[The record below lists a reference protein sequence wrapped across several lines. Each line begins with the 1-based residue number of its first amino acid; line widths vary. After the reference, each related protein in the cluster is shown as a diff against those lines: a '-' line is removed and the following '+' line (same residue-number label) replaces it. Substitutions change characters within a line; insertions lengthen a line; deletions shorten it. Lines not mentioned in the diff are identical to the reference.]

1 MSLAQEITRKRGGDW
16 RGDQGLIPGPGHSAA
31 DRSLAIVDADDSND
45 VILHSFAGDD
55 VFAIKDEWRKLGWL
69 PDRPKKAD
77 AQSDDRPRV
86 VASYKY
92 TDQHGATLFT
102 IERIEPGRGGRAKD
116 FVARQPNGKAGMGG
130 VKPVPYNLPDIAGVA
145 DIADWHN
152 QPVFVCEGERKAD
165 TLGAWGLVAT
175 CNPFGAGKWPVDFG
189 KWFAGRDV
197 IILPDTDDVGRKHAI
212 DVACKLHGTAAS
224 VRMLELP
231 GLPPKGDVV
240 DWVQAGGTHDQ
251 FAELVA
257 GVMATPAWE
266 PSDTGAIGN
275 DTSEPVQPGVTY
287 ADFLAHLPSGQFI
300 FTPTREFWP
309 AGSVNAVLP
318 RVDGKKAHEWLSGN
332 RPVHQVAW
340 IPGAGEIIHDRLTDN
355 GGWTPHPGARCYNL
369 YQPPIDLGGDATKA
383 GPWLDLVARVYP
395 KEAGHLYDWFAHR
408 VQQPGNKCNHAVL
421 LGGDQ
426 GIGKDTMLEPIKDA
440 IGPWNF
446 QDIGPGAAMGRF
458 NGFLKSVILRISEAR
473 DLGDHDR
480 FAFYDKS
487 KTWIAAPPDVH
498 RIDEKNRQEY
508 AAFNVCGVVIT
519 TNRLDAVHL
528 EPDDRRHFVA
538 WSDLTK
544 EDFKADYWAEFWGWL
559 DAGGRGHVQA
569 FLRARDL
576 SRFNPKAPPP
586 KTEAFRAILTAARPP
601 EAGEAADA
609 LELLGWPDAVTI
621 AGLNS
626 AASVEFSC
634 WLNDRRNRRTIPHRL
649 ADVGYVQRANPATTD
664 GRWKIAGTNTTIY
677 VKRLLDDQG
686 RLAAIRAL
694 IEGRRA

>member
-1 MSLAQEITRKRGGDW
+1 MSLAQEITRKLGGDW
-16 RGDQGLIPGPGHSAA
+16 KGQQGFAPGPGHSAA
-31 DRSLAIVDADDSND
+31 DRSLSIKDADNGDD
-45 VILHSFAGDD
+45 VILKSFAGDD
-55 VFAIKDEWRKLGWL
+55 EVEIKRQWRRDGLL
-69 PDRPKKAD
+69 PKRPVKA
-77 AQSDDRPRV
+77 APNAAVKQRV
-86 VASYKY
+86 VASFTY
-92 TDQHGATLFT
+92 TDEHGAPLY
-102 IERIEPGRGGRAKD
+102 IVERLEPGRDGRPKEFRAKRPD
-116 FVARQPNGKAGMGG
+116 GTYRMGG
-130 VKPVPYNLPDIAGVA
+130 VKPVPYRLPDIAGVS
-145 DIADWHN
+145 DYSDWHK
-152 QPVFVCEGERKAD
+152 QPIFLCEGERKAD
-165 TLGAWGLVAT
+165 VLAEWGLVAT
-175 CNPFGAGKWPVDFG
+175 SKPFGGAKWNDELNRY
-189 KWFAGRDV
+189 FAGRDV
-197 IILPDTDDVGRKHAI
+197 IILPDNDETGHKYTRG
-212 DVACKLHGTAAS
+212 VATSLHPVAAS
-224 VRMLELP
+224 IRVLELP

-240 DWVQAGGTHDQ
+240 DWVRAGGTHGQ
-251 FAELVA
+251 FTEIVA
-257 GVMATPAWE
+257 SVMAAPAWE
-266 PSDTGAIGN
+266 PGN
-275 DTSEPVQPGVTY
+275 ADASASEGSEPAQPGVTY
-287 ADFLAHLPSGQFI
+287 EHFMAHLPSGQFI

-318 RVDGKKAHEWLSGN
+318 RMEGQKPHEWLSGN

-340 IPGAGEIIHDRLTDN
+340 IPGADEIIHDRLTDN
-355 GGWTPHPGARCYNL
+355 GGWTPHTGARCYNL
-369 YQPPIDLGGDATKA
+369 YQPAIDLRGDPTKA

-395 KEAGHLYDWFAHR
+395 KEAGHLVDWFAHR
-408 VQQPGNKCNHAVL
+408 VQKPGDKCNHAVL

-426 GIGKDTMLEPIKDA
+426 GIGKDTMLEPVKDA
-440 IGPWNF
+440 IGPWNL

-473 DLGDHDR
+473 DLGEHDR

-544 EDFKADYWAEFWGWL
+544 EDFTADYWAEFWGWL

-586 KTEAFRAILTAARPP
+586 KTEAFRAILAAARPP

-609 LELLGWPDAVTI
+609 LEVLGWPDAVTI
-621 AGLNS
+621 ADLRS
-626 AASVEFSC
+626 AASSEFGF
-634 WLNDRRNRRTIPHRL
+634 WLDDRRNRRTIPHRL
-649 ADVGYVQRANPATTD
+649 GDVGYVQRANPATTD
-664 GRWKIAGTNTTIY
+664 GRWKIAGTNTTVY
-677 VKRLLDDQG
+677 VKRALDEQG
-686 RLAAIRAL
+686 RLTAIRAL